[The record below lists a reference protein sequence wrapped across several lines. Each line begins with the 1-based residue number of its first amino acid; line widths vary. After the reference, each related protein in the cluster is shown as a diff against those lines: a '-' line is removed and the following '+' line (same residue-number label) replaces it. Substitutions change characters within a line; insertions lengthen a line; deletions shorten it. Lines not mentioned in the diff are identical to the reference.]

1 MYKMNVILRR
11 FECLPSTN
19 DYAKEQRALEQD
31 MAVLADRQSGGK
43 GTKGR
48 SFSSELGGLYL
59 TLLRFYQDLPANRA
73 FTVMTTAAAAVCKT
87 LEDIGLV
94 PQIKWP
100 NDVYVGGKKICGI
113 LIENTFS
120 GNRVRCSIVGIGL
133 NIYNE
138 LPQELQ
144 DIATSVFEQTGKR
157 YEVDEF
163 AQKLL
168 GYLYDENTAKAY
180 FSYLGWIG
188 EPIMILQDDKRI
200 FARLH
205 SVDNQGN
212 LVAQIDGEEHRFS
225 AAEISLRINTDKVQT
240 NENE

>member
-1 MYKMNVILRR
+1 MNVILRR

-19 DYAKEQRALEQD
+19 DYAKEQRAFGRD

-48 SFSSELGGLYL
+48 SFSSNLGGLYL
-59 TLLRFYQDLPANRA
+59 TLLRFYENFPASHA

-87 LEDIGLV
+87 LEDIGLA
-94 PQIKWP
+94 PKIKWP

-120 GNRVRCSIVGIGL
+120 GNTVRSSIVGIGL
-133 NIYNE
+133 NITNE
-138 LPQELQ
+138 LPEDLQ
-144 DIATSVFEQTGKR
+144 DIATSVLEQTGKR
-157 YEVDEF
+157 YAVDKL

-168 GYLYDENTAKAY
+168 GYLYDEDTAQTY

-188 EPIMILQDDKRI
+188 EPIIIVQGDKRI

-212 LVAQIDGEEHRFS
+212 LLAEMDGELRRFS
-225 AAEISLRINTDKVQT
+225 AAEISLRVNTQQL
-240 NENE
+240 